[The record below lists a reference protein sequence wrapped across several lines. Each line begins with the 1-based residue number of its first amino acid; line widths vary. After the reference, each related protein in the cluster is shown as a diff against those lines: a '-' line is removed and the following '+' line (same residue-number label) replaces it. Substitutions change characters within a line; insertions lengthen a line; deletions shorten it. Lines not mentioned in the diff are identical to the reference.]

1 VKSCPFPNSSPRLRS
16 VILALAAAGALVFP
30 SRAGNVDTELLI
42 LVDAQ
47 TYSQSDFNLI
57 LDNVAKSFESTDFYT
72 AVTQGGVYGKIASSV
87 MLYNLPNNPVA
98 VSWRELTTQQDFF
111 NFAAS
116 VRSIAYPNTG
126 WGVSYAAALT
136 SATNHMNASP
146 SNGTV
151 QQITIIDDGTGFY
164 QADPAATKAARN
176 AALASGVDV
185 INAMVFD
192 GAWQESTI
200 TSYYQANVI
209 SPTGTVSVVS
219 SPQGGPKPSSD
230 LGLITTAV
238 QTSVTGPSV
247 QYAQTIPEPT
257 APMALGLAGMM
268 ALLRRRRVV
277 D

>member
-1 VKSCPFPNSSPRLRS
+1 MKSCPFPQSPSRLRS
-16 VILALAAAGALVFP
+16 AALILAAAGALAFP

-87 MLYNLPNNPVA
+87 MLYNLPTNPVA
-98 VSWRELTTQQDFF
+98 VTWRELTTQQDFF
-111 NFAAS
+111 NFATS
-116 VRSIAYPNTG
+116 VRSIAYPNVG
-126 WGVSYAAALT
+126 AGVSYAAALT
-136 SATNHMNASP
+136 SATSHMNASP

-164 QADPAATKAARN
+164 QADPTATKAART

-185 INAMVFD
+185 INAVVFD

-200 TSYYQANVI
+200 SNYYQQNVI

-219 SPQGGPKPSSD
+219 SPQGGPKPTAD
-230 LGLITTAV
+230 LGLITAAV
-238 QTSVTGPSV
+238 KTSVTGPAV

-257 APMALGLAGMM
+257 APIALGLAGVIAM
-268 ALLRRRRVV
+268 LRRRRVV

>member
-1 VKSCPFPNSSPRLRS
+1 MFFTPQNCRLRS
-16 VILALAAAGALVFP
+16 RALALAAAGAFSLQP
-30 SRAGNVDTELLI
+30 SIAGNVDTELLI

-57 LDNVAKSFESTDFYT
+57 LDNVAKSFESNAFYT

-87 MLYNLPNNPVA
+87 MLYNLPTNPVA
-98 VSWRELTTQQDFF
+98 ITWTELTTQQDFL
-111 NFAAS
+111 NFAT
-116 VRSIAYPNTG
+116 SIRNIANPNTG

-151 QQITIIDDGTGFY
+151 QQITIIDDATGFY
-164 QADPAATKAARN
+164 QADPAATNAARN

-192 GAWQESTI
+192 AAWQEATVNNF
-200 TSYYQANVI
+200 YQNNVI
-209 SPTGTVSVVS
+209 SPGTGSVTVVS
-219 SPQGGPKPSSD
+219 SPQGGPKPNND
-230 LGLITTAV
+230 LTLITSGIQTTVAGPAMAHAAAV
-238 QTSVTGPSV
+238 
-247 QYAQTIPEPT
+247 PEPT
-257 APMALGLAGMM
+257 APMAFGLAGIF
-268 ALLRRRRVV
+268 ALMLRRRAE

>member
-1 VKSCPFPNSSPRLRS
+1 MLSSPHYNRFRS
-16 VILALAAAGALVFP
+16 GALALAAAGAFSLQP
-30 SRAGNVDTELLI
+30 SSAGNVDTELLI

-57 LDNVAKSFESTDFYT
+57 LDNVAKSFESNAFYT

-87 MLYNLPNNPVA
+87 MLYNLPTNPV
-98 VSWRELTTQQDFF
+98 VISWTELTTQQDFF
-111 NFAAS
+111 NFANS

-151 QQITIIDDGTGFY
+151 QQITIIDDATGFY
-164 QADPAATKAARN
+164 QADPAGTKAARN

-192 GAWQESTI
+192 AAYQEATVNNF
-200 TSYYQANVI
+200 YQANVI
-209 SPTGTVSVVS
+209 SPTTGSVTVVS
-219 SPQGGPKPSSD
+219 SPQGGPKPNADLTLISS
-230 LGLITTAV
+230 AV
-238 QTSVTGPSV
+238 QTSVAGP
-247 QYAQTIPEPT
+247 TIANAAAVPEPT
-257 APMALGLAGMM
+257 APMALGLAGVIAMM
-268 ALLRRRRVV
+268 RRRRAK